1 MKADDS
7 SLDPHQYRTVQ
18 EAALK
23 LLNKGEAWG
32 RYPTPVAD
40 VMDAAQLK
48 VASISIFDHGA
59 LEHYIKLVGDKV
71 GQFVRKA
78 TEKVRGIFDVE
89 ADIVHID
96 PTLSQE
102 KQTFLTF
109 HEAGHKEIPHQRGIY
124 KFIQDCTMHLR
135 PETAD
140 LFEREANTF
149 ASIVLFQN
157 DTFATETADYE
168 FGIKVPMK
176 HGKRF
181 GASVYA
187 SIREYVRRN
196 TRACAVIVF
205 DPAEACNLHG
215 IKVPL
220 RRMEFSADYV
230 TRFGGLHMPDQIVS
244 GHALMPCIP
253 MGQNQRMS
261 KPHSFELVDRNGD
274 RHEFVGEGFKTPY
287 NTFVLIHCAGT
298 LGNSLLITSAA

>member
-1 MKADDS
+1 VKADDS
-7 SLDPHQYRTVQ
+7 SLNPHEYQTVHD
-18 EAALK
+18 AAIR
-23 LLNKGEAWG
+23 LLHKGEAWG
-32 RYPTPVAD
+32 RYPTPVTD
-40 VMDAAQLK
+40 VMAAAQLK
-48 VASISIFDHGA
+48 VAPISIFDHGA
-59 LEHYIKLVGDKV
+59 LEHYIKKAGDKV
-71 GQFVRKA
+71 GELVRMA
-78 TEKVRGIFDVE
+78 MDKVRGVFDVE

-157 DTFATETADYE
+157 DGFAKETADFE

-176 HGKRF
+176 HGKRY

-205 DPAEACNLHG
+205 DPTEPCDVHG
-215 IKVPL
+215 MKVPL
-220 RRMEFSADYV
+220 RRLEFSADYR
-230 TRFGGLHMPDQIVS
+230 TRFGGLHLPNELVP
-244 GHALMPCIP
+244 GHPLMPCIP
-253 MGQNQRMS
+253 IGNRRMS
-261 KPHSFELVDRNGD
+261 SAQSFELIDRNGD
-274 RHEFVGEGFKTPY
+274 KHEFIGEGFKTPY

-298 LGNSLLITSAA
+298 LGNSLLISSAA